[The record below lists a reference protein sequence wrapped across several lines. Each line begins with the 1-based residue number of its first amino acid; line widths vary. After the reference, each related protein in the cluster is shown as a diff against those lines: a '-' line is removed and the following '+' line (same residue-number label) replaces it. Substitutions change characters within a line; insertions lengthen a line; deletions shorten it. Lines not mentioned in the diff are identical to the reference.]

1 MNASEPWP
9 VPGKDRLDDDQ
20 RALWD
25 ELTLGPRGFYTGGAE
40 AARLPDLY
48 NAWLQFPAL
57 GQEMLRLGDAIRHA
71 SHLPGWA
78 RELVVLVTSAWGQA
92 WVEFDFHVPFARNE
106 GLDEALIAALRA
118 GEVPVF
124 GDDGQRVVWTAN
136 RELLLTATLAPET
149 RAAAIALL
157 GWPGVMQ
164 LIANVMLYTV
174 TAWTTNVA
182 RVKLADDFA
191 VDQGRLDAFFA
202 GRDGNA

>member
-9 VPGKDRLDDDQ
+9 VLGKDRLDDAQ

-40 AARLPDLY
+40 AERLPDLY
-48 NAWLQFPAL
+48 NAWLQFPEL
-57 GQEMLRLGDAIRHA
+57 GQEMLRLGDAVRHA

-78 RELVVLVTSAWGQA
+78 RELVVLVTSAWGKA

-106 GLDEALIAALRA
+106 GLSDELIDALRR
-118 GEVPVF
+118 GEEPVF
-124 GDDGQRVVWTAN
+124 ASDGQRVVCTAN
-136 RELLLTATLAPET
+136 RELLATATLRPET

-157 GWPGVMQ
+157 GWPGTMQ
-164 LIANVMLYTV
+164 LIATVMLYTV

-182 RVKLADDFA
+182 RVRLAEDFA
-191 VDQGRLDAFFA
+191 VEQDRLDHFFA
-202 GRDGNA
+202 GRDGPG